1 MKKSILILGARGFIG
16 RNVLTSLARAEWCNP
31 IAGVH
36 RASGHNY
43 QFPPRIV
50 DATSVASVVASMEG
64 VDAVVNCV
72 AGNADAIVSGAK
84 ALIEAATRQKSPPR
98 VIHLSTMSVYGSA
111 EGSVDESARLQG
123 DLGPYSAAKVA
134 AEAVIAAYPH
144 AVIFRPGCVF
154 GPESDQWATRIARLL
169 NAHRLGDLGTAGD
182 GCCNLV
188 DVKDVALAIVRALE
202 NPHVDGQVF
211 NLAISNA
218 PSWNEFLIRYALALK
233 ATPVSRIS
241 GRRMRIETKLLA
253 PPLKI
258 IEILARKSGLNLQLP
273 LPLPPSLLRL
283 MAQDIRL
290 NCRAAESALKIT
302 WKNLDESLSETAQWY
317 QTGLSRAQ
325 RP

>member
-1 MKKSILILGARGFIG
+1 MKKSILIFGAGGFIG

-31 IAGVH
+31 IAGVR
-36 RASGHNY
+36 RASGLTSEF
-43 QFPPRIV
+43 QPRIV
-50 DATSVASVVASMEG
+50 SATSVESVVASLEG

-72 AGNADAIVSGAK
+72 AGDADTIVSGAK

-98 VIHLSTMSVYGSA
+98 VIHLSSMSVYGSV
-111 EGSVDESARLQG
+111 EGSVAESARLQG

-134 AEAVIAAYPH
+134 AEAVIAAYPR

-169 NAHRLGDLGTAGD
+169 DAHRLGDLGAAGD

-188 DVKDVALAIVRALE
+188 DVADVVLAIVQALQ
-202 NPHVDGQVF
+202 NPQADGRVF
-211 NLAISNA
+211 NLAIANA

-253 PPLKI
+253 PPLKV

-273 LPLPPSLLRL
+273 PPLPPSLLRL

-290 NCRAAESALKIT
+290 DCRAAESALKIT

-317 QTGLSRAQ
+317 RTGQSHAH
-325 RP
+325 